1 MRSESGLDQAEG
13 LRRLLVGDRIRVI
26 SVAAGKPGVGCTSAT
41 INLVA
46 ALAYYGKDV
55 LVLNENA
62 APNNLLD
69 QLGLSVRF
77 DLLDVAQAKCS
88 LSDAML
94 SGKGY
99 AVLNTARAMQ
109 ALPEMANSERQRLG
123 QALVNLNTT
132 VDVVLVD
139 AAIPG
144 MRRVKGLSAQ
154 DAVSSSLTTGTSM
167 LVVADV
173 TASGIT
179 ASYALI
185 KRMALENARLRFE
198 IIVNKAGNNE
208 EARKVFDN
216 MAKVARHHLSAH
228 LEYLGCIPTD
238 NKLVRATQ
246 LGRSVVEAFPDA
258 CSARAYLALARKL
271 LCLPVNQD
279 EREDGIEC
287 MLQSLLRQA
296 RNSHVNRAEDMLT
309 M

>member
-1 MRSESGLDQAEG
+1 MHSGLDQAEG
-13 LRRLLVGDRIRVI
+13 LRRLLVSDRIRVI
-26 SVAAGKPGVGCTSAT
+26 SVAAGKRGVGCTSAT

-46 ALAYYGKDV
+46 ALAHYGKDV

-69 QLGLSVRF
+69 QLGLSARF
-77 DLLDVAQAKCS
+77 DLLDVALAKCS
-88 LSDAML
+88 LNDAMS

-99 AVLNTARAMQ
+99 AVLHTARAMQ
-109 ALPEMANSERQRLG
+109 ALPKMANSDRQRLG
-123 QALVNLNTT
+123 QALDSLSTT

-144 MRRVKGLSAQ
+144 MGRVKGLPEQ
-154 DAVSSSLTTGTSM
+154 GAVSSSLATGTSM
-167 LVVADV
+167 LVVADA
-173 TASGIT
+173 TSSGIT
-179 ASYALI
+179 ASYTLI

-198 IIVNKAGNNE
+198 IIVNKAGSNE
-208 EARKVFDN
+208 EAKNVFDN
-216 MAKVARHHLSAH
+216 MAKVARHHLSAR

-238 NKLVRATQ
+238 HKLSRATQ

-258 CSARAYLALARKL
+258 CSARAYLTLAQKL

-279 EREDGIEC
+279 EREDGIER
-287 MLQSLLRQA
+287 MMQSLLRQA
-296 RNSHVNRAEDMLT
+296 RNCHVNTEDMLT